1 MEWSA
6 QILFIGAMTGLAY
19 GVMGAG
25 LVLVYRATGVVNFAQ
40 GQIGA
45 VAAAIM
51 VKVVLDFHW
60 PYFVG
65 FAIAAVT
72 GAGVG
77 MLCELTVVR
86 RLFSSPRLILFVA
99 TLGLTELLL
108 AIQLMLPQPERAARF
123 PSAVDRT
130 WEVAG
135 AITVR
140 GDHFL
145 ILAFVPAVII
155 GLTMFLN
162 RTPYGLA
169 VRAAADEADV
179 ARLAGVSVKRVSTL
193 VWGIAGM
200 LAATTY
206 VAVAPMRGVLVG
218 SGAATTQA
226 LGPGLLMRALAAAL
240 LGKLN
245 SFPLTIVGGLLL
257 GVGEALLFN
266 NIEDPGV
273 VSFALFLA
281 VVALV
286 VWRNREKVHAVVQ
299 GDGNFSLTP
308 KVSPIPQRVLG
319 VWWVRR
325 LPMIAG
331 GAGLVLAVIIPFVAT
346 TPSRQFLF
354 AHMLLLAVIGVSVVV
369 LTGWAGQLSLGQ
381 FAFCG
386 VGAVLTAGLHHRG
399 VPMLVSIPIAVAVGA
414 GLALLIGVPALR
426 FKGLF
431 LAILTLA
438 FALAGPEFLL
448 HQGILTAD
456 QSFPLIMLRGSIGPF
471 DLRDQ
476 ATFYF
481 LCLAVLCVVLVVVG
495 HLRGTGVG
503 RSIIAVRDNEASA
516 SAYGVSPAVA
526 KLRAFA
532 LSGAIATLGGSML
545 AVLYVQFT
553 PDRFL
558 VEHSLRIV
566 SMAIIGGLGSI
577 YGAVLG
583 AVYIAGLP
591 AAIGA
596 SGQVA
601 MLTSGLGLLIL
612 LMYLPG
618 GLAQVLF
625 KIRDVIVAQADKQLT
640 REAAERAAADVEAE
654 GGEAAPPATR
664 RQPATPVA
672 TPSITKKERPH
683 VPRAVPALVA
693 NEVRVNFGGLLA
705 LDGVSIEASQHET
718 VGLIGSNGAGKST
731 LMNVITGFIPPT
743 AGRIEV
749 FGEDVTLLSPHRRAS
764 AGLARVFQDA
774 RLFGSLTVRDSIL
787 VALESSDPAKFVPSL
802 LGLPSSR
809 RSERAKRAQAE
820 ELITFLGLGRYA
832 DAFIGVLSTG
842 TRRICELACIMAANP
857 RVMLLDEPTAG
868 IAQRETEAFG
878 PLIDQ
883 VKNELGATMILIEH
897 DMPLVMSLS
906 DRIYCMSAGRVIAEG
921 PPEQMRTDS
930 AVIAAYLGTDD
941 RAIDRSDTSRVT
953 AAAGSTQ
960 RKGEA

>member
-1 MEWSA
+1 
-6 QILFIGAMTGLAY
+6 
-19 GVMGAG
+19 
-25 LVLVYRATGVVNFAQ
+25 
-40 GQIGA
+40 
-45 VAAAIM
+45 
-51 VKVVLDFHW
+51 
-60 PYFVG
+60 
-65 FAIAAVT
+65 
-72 GAGVG
+72 
-77 MLCELTVVR
+77 
-86 RLFSSPRLILFVA
+86 
-99 TLGLTELLL
+99 
-108 AIQLMLPQPERAARF
+108 
-123 PSAVDRT
+123 
-130 WEVAG
+130 
-135 AITVR
+135 VR

-145 ILAFVPAVII
+145 LLAFVPAVII
-155 GLTMFLN
+155 GLTFFLN
-162 RTPYGLA
+162 RTPFGLS

-179 ARLAGVSVKRVSTL
+179 ARLAGISVKRVSTL
-193 VWGIAGM
+193 VWGIAGA

-206 VAVAPMRGVLVG
+206 AAVAPMRGVLVG
-218 SGAATTQA
+218 AGAATTLA

-240 LGKLN
+240 VGRLKSL
-245 SFPLTIVGGLLL
+245 PMTIVGGVAI
-257 GVGEALLFN
+257 GIGEALLFN
-266 NIEDPGV
+266 NIEDPGI
-273 VSFALFLA
+273 VSFGLFLV

-286 VWRNREKVHAVVQ
+286 VWRNRDRVQGVVQ

-325 LPMIAG
+325 LPLMAGAFALLLAIA
-331 GAGLVLAVIIPFVAT
+331 IPFVAT
-346 TPSRQFLF
+346 TPSRQYLF
-354 AHMLLLAVIGVSVVV
+354 AEMLLLAVIGVSVVV

-386 VGAVLTAGLHHRG
+386 VGAVITAGMYHRG
-399 VPMLVSIPIAVAVGA
+399 VPIVVTMPLAMAVGA
-414 GLALLIGVPALR
+414 LLALAVGIPALR

-438 FALAGPEFLL
+438 VALAGPEFLL
-448 HQGILTAD
+448 HQSILTD
-456 QSFPLIMLRGSIGPF
+456 GQPFPLIMLRGQVGPF
-471 DLRDQ
+471 DLSDQ
-476 ATFYF
+476 RTFYF
-481 LCLAVLCVVLVVVG
+481 LCLAVLTVVLVTVG
-495 HLRGTGVG
+495 HLRTTGIG

-516 SAYGVSPAVA
+516 SAYGISPTVA

-532 LSGAIATLGGSML
+532 LSGAIASMGGVML
-545 AVLYVQFT
+545 ATLYVQFNS
-553 PDRFL
+553 DRFL

-577 YGAVLG
+577 FGAVLG
-583 AVYIAGLP
+583 ALYIAGLP
-591 AAIGA
+591 AAMGA

-601 MLTSGLGLLIL
+601 LLTSGLGLLIL

-625 KIRDVIVAQADKQLT
+625 KLRDLVVAQADKQLT
-640 REAAERAAADVEAE
+640 RQAAARATAE
-654 GGEAAPPATR
+654 DLDGDDARPTPARKPAAVPTVSVTR
-664 RQPATPVA
+664 
-672 TPSITKKERPH
+672 KERPH
-683 VPRAVPALVA
+683 VPHSVPALVA
-693 NEVRVNFGGLLA
+693 TDVRVSFGGLLA
-705 LDGVSIEASQHET
+705 LDGVSISATQHET

-731 LMNVITGFIPPT
+731 LMNIITGFIAPT

-749 FGEDVTLLSPHRRAS
+749 FGEDVTLLSPHRRAG

-787 VALESSDPAKFVPSL
+787 VALEASDPARFVPSL

-809 RSERAKRAQAE
+809 RSERAKRSQAD
-820 ELITFLGLGRYA
+820 ELIAFLGLGRYA
-832 DAFIGVLSTG
+832 DEFIGVLSTG

-878 PLIDQ
+878 PLIDR

-921 PPEQMRTDS
+921 APEQMRTDP

-941 RAIDRSDTSRVT
+941 RAIDRSDTNRAV

-960 RKGEA
+960 RKGEG